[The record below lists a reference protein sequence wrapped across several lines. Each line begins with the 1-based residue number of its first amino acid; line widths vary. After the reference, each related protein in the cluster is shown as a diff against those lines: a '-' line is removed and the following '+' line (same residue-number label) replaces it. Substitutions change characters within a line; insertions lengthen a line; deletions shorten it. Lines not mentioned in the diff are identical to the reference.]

1 MDEQRGDTPREEFVR
16 RALPKTVLF
25 DRFRRRGV
33 RRLFVKHL
41 APNDNDKNQ
50 IYISPSLDGMANLL
64 RGRLSEGSESASST
78 RAGSSPGRPK
88 MVLHLDWVWITADDR
103 EAAAPNTKLIHY
115 FQYPEARLSGFLSGC
130 TDPPDSLRKRQ
141 LGRYG
146 RRTLLFGTDG
156 ERVFGHVIAGP
167 PGSGI
172 PDIPGLLPSPVS
184 TILLEAHLGGGE
196 TVEERLRELI
206 GPWHPCVV
214 LRGDS
219 GGPVP
224 FAGPQRAGF
233 TLEALLGIAVNAT
246 PGPDI
251 DGWELKTFRF
261 SGMVTLMTPVA
272 DGGRERTLGMRR
284 FLERHGRE
292 GRDGESLRFTGR
304 YRVGSTIQGRTL
316 VLEGAGSHILEKTGV
331 ALVESDPPVV
341 LSHWSRD
348 RLSEHWLTKHDS
360 VFYVDYE
367 NHPTGNMVRFRGY
380 YRCSGTSPERFLN
393 AIATG
398 VVCFDP
404 AHTLK
409 HGQLKTR
416 PQWRIST
423 ARRTMTDSLN
433 DLYGSVEWS
442 DGV

>member
-1 MDEQRGDTPREEFVR
+1 MMGSPRSRAEIELVLDEFQ
-16 RALPKTVLF
+16 
-25 DRFRRRGV
+25 RRGIQ
-33 RRLFVKHL
+33 RLFVKRL

-64 RGRLSEGSESASST
+64 RGRLSEGSGSTSST

-88 MVLHLDWVWITADDR
+88 MVLHLDWIWITADGRD
-103 EAAAPNTKLIHY
+103 ASALNTKLIHY
-115 FQYPEARLSGFLSGC
+115 FQYPEVRLSGFLSGC

-141 LGRYG
+141 LTGYG
-146 RRTLLFGTDG
+146 YRTLLFGTDG
-156 ERVFGHVIAGP
+156 VSVFGHVIAGP
-167 PGSGI
+167 PGSGF

-184 TILLEAHLGGGE
+184 TVLFEVHLGGGE
-196 TVEERLRELI
+196 TVEKRLRELI
-206 GPWHPCVV
+206 GSWHSCVV
-214 LRGDS
+214 LRDAGV
-219 GGPVP
+219 GPSP

-233 TLEALLGIAVNAT
+233 TLEALLGIAVNAA

-251 DGWELKTFRF
+251 EGWELKTFRY
-261 SGMVTLMTPVA
+261 SKMVTLMTPVA
-272 DGGRERTLGMRR
+272 DGGRERALGMRR

-316 VLEGAGSHILEKTGV
+316 VLEGQGNHILERTGV

-341 LSHWSRD
+341 LSRWSREG
-348 RLSEHWLTKHDS
+348 LSRHWLAKHDS
-360 VFYVDYE
+360 VLYVNYE
-367 NHPTGNMVRFRGY
+367 NHPTENMVRFCGY

-409 HGQLKTR
+409 HGRLKTR